1 VSLLESILGTALGS
15 ALGGAG
21 QRQASGL
28 GAANPLLQIVMQMLS
43 RNGQF
48 GGLDGLLRQFQQAGM
63 GDQMGSWIS
72 TGQNM
77 PISPGQLEQVFGR
90 GRLQDMASQAGME
103 QEEFGGALAD
113 ALPRLIDRA
122 TPDGQVSQDGL
133 DDVLASL
140 SSMMPRT

>member
-1 VSLLESILGTALGS
+1 
-15 ALGGAG
+15 
-21 QRQASGL
+21 
-28 GAANPLLQIVMQMLS
+28 MQLLS

-48 GGLDGLLRQFQQAGM
+48 GASTACCAVSAGWHGRSDGIVDLDR
-63 GDQMGSWIS
+63 
-72 TGQNM
+72 QNM

-90 GRLQDMASQAGME
+90 GRLRDMASQAGME

-140 SSMMPRT
+140 SSMMRAPEPSSSRCVAAHAPG